1 MTLNS
6 EILPEWVKVKFAAV
20 AGITTT
26 ALPSFFD
33 HVSPILDVL
42 IKVGQVGVAAVTI
55 GYIYT
60 KWRNARRKK

>member
-1 MTLNS
+1 MTFQV
-6 EILPEWVKVKFAAV
+6 LPEWVKVKVAAV
-20 AGITTT
+20 AGLTGTT
-26 ALPSFFD
+26 LPTFID
-33 HVSPILDVL
+33 HVSPILDIL

>member
-1 MTLNS
+1 MILNS
-6 EILPEWVKVKFAAV
+6 EMIPEWFKVKIAAV

-26 ALPSFFD
+26 AIPSFLD
-33 HVSPILDVL
+33 HVSPVLDVL
-42 IKVGQVGVAAVTI
+42 IKLGQVGVAAVTI

>member
-1 MTLNS
+1 M
-6 EILPEWVKVKFAAV
+6 LPEWVKVKVAAV
-20 AGITTT
+20 AGLTGTT
-26 ALPSFFD
+26 LPTFID

-42 IKVGQVGVAAVTI
+42 IKAGQIGVAAVTI

>member
-1 MTLNS
+1 MTLNM
-6 EILPEWVKVKFAAV
+6 LPEWVKVKVAAV

-26 ALPSFFD
+26 ALPSFLE
-33 HVSPILDVL
+33 HVSPVLDVL
-42 IKVGQVGVAAVTI
+42 IKVGQVGVAVVTI

>member
-1 MTLNS
+1 M
-6 EILPEWVKVKFAAV
+6 IPEWVKVKVV
-20 AGITTT
+20 AITGLATT
-26 ALPSFFD
+26 ALPTFWD

-55 GYIYT
+55 GYVYT